1 MPRDVF
7 DNNWEFLHRNELLTY
22 EEIIEIIG
30 SFVKLGLKKIRLTG
44 GEPLIR
50 KDIHKLISLIK
61 SSFPELELALTTNG
75 SLLNYHSNKLKN
87 AGLDRIT
94 ISLDSLDPELFKI
107 MNDTNIPIN
116 QVLNGIE
123 SAINSKI
130 KCIKI
135 NCVIRKGMNENQIIP
150 LIDYFREKN
159 VILRFIEFMDVG
171 NSNQWNL
178 NEVMTKN
185 EILKIIN
192 SKNEFVPIGRKK
204 VSDVAEQWIDIN
216 TNQKIEIISSI
227 SQPFCSHCTR
237 ARLSSDGKLY
247 TCLFGFNGFDIKKI
261 LREKGDLITE
271 IENIW
276 KNRDD
281 RFSELR
287 TEFMKIPKKIE
298 MSYIGG

>member
-22 EEIIEIIG
+22 EEIIEIID
-30 SFVKLGLKKIRLTG
+30 SFVKLGLKKVRLTG

-50 KDIHKLISLIK
+50 KDLHKLIKLIK
-61 SSFPELELALTTNG
+61 CSFPELELALTTNG
-75 SLLNYHSNKLKN
+75 SLLSNHSKELKS

-94 ISLDSLDPELFKI
+94 ISLDALEPKLFEI
-107 MNDTNIPIN
+107 INDTKIPIS

-123 SAINSKI
+123 SAINSDI
-130 KCIKI
+130 NCIKI
-135 NCVIRKGMNENQIIP
+135 NCVIRKGVNENQIIP
-150 LIDYFREKN
+150 LIEYFKGKN

-171 NSNQWNL
+171 NTNHWNL
-178 NEVMTKN
+178 DQVMTKN
-185 EILKIIN
+185 EILKTIN
-192 SKNEFVPIGRKK
+192 SEYDFVPIGRQK
-204 VSDVAEQWIDIN
+204 VSDVAEQWINKKTDQI
-216 TNQKIEIISSI
+216 IEIISSI
-227 SQPFCSHCTR
+227 SQPFCSNCTR
-237 ARLSSDGKLY
+237 ARLSSDGKLF

-261 LREKGDLITE
+261 LREKGDLIKE

-287 TEFMKIPKKIE
+287 NEFLETPQKIE